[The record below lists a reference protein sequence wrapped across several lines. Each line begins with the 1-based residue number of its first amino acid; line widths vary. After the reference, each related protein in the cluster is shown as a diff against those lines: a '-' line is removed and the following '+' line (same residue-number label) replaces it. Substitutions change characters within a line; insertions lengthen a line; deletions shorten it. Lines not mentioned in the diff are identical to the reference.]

1 VAWINWHDNWPAP
14 DNKNLDWSKD
24 AHASRSTPL
33 YAVPPR
39 QPEPEPVA
47 WLDDEGFSWVPGE
60 LPDELA
66 KHCKPLYLAPPR
78 NPQDDVG
85 DRFAHRLALMLE
97 CAMLNPIGTWDAGH
111 QVLEEYWQALLER
124 DRELGIG
131 HVSALGKD

>member
-1 VAWINWHDNWPAP
+1 MTDREQPEPVAWINWFAGWSAP

-24 AHASRSTPL
+24 NNASRSTPL
-33 YAVPPR
+33 YT
-39 QPEPEPVA
+39 
-47 WLDDEGFSWVPGE
+47 
-60 LPDELA
+60 
-66 KHCKPLYLAPPR
+66 APPR

-97 CAMLNPIGTWDAGH
+97 CAMLDPKGTWDAGH
-111 QVLEEYWQALLER
+111 QLLEEYRQALLER